1 MTREEKLWSM
11 TARTLQEV
19 GEKAGVKITNSDIK
33 KGKAVIIE
41 KILKAEADQSKEMLK
56 EKMQARRELRNECP
70 EISEEEMNEIQ
81 QAMDDFAGD
90 GTPLNE
96 VGKEIAEQAKQKSK
110 LVPMPGIEDP
120 DWGKKHVESFDKP
133 ERKRGALIE
142 YNGKA
147 QNICAWAKELGV
159 SANTLYSRI
168 YILGWDVEKAFTHKG
183 KKS

>member
-11 TARTLQEV
+11 TAKTLQEI
-19 GEKAGVKITNSDIK
+19 GLKLGLDIKNSDIK

-41 KILKAEADQSKEMLK
+41 KILAAEAKESKDILN
-56 EKMQARRELRNECP
+56 EKMTARKTKNEEP
-70 EISEEEMNEIQ
+70 
-81 QAMDDFAGD
+81 
-90 GTPLNE
+90 
-96 VGKEIAEQAKQKSK
+96 K
-110 LVPMPGIEDP
+110 LIPMPGIEKLADL
-120 DWGKKHVESFDKP
+120 KAKVSAKP
-133 ERKRGALIE
+133 EHKRGAKIE

-168 YILGWDVEKAFTHKG
+168 YILGWDVEKAFTYSG

>member
-11 TARTLQEV
+11 TAKTLQEV
-19 GEKAGVKITNSDIK
+19 GLKLGLDIKNSDIK
-33 KGKAVIIE
+33 KGKAGIIE
-41 KILKAEADQSKEMLK
+41 KILAAEAKESKDILNEKMTARKTKNEEPERLKEARERRNQAEADALNATAEVVKK
-56 EKMQARRELRNECP
+56 
-70 EISEEEMNEIQ
+70 IEE
-81 QAMDDFAGD
+81 
-90 GTPLNE
+90 
-96 VGKEIAEQAKQKSK
+96 SK
-110 LVPMPGIEDP
+110 LVPMPGTEDP

-133 ERKRGALIE
+133 ERKRGAKIE

-168 YILGWDVEKAFTHKG
+168 YILGWDVEKAFTYNG

>member
-41 KILKAEADQSKEMLK
+41 KILAAEANESNEILK
-56 EKMQARRELRNECP
+56 EKMNDRN
-70 EISEEEMNEIQ
+70 N
-81 QAMDDFAGD
+81 
-90 GTPLNE
+90 
-96 VGKEIAEQAKQKSK
+96 K
-110 LVPMPGIEDP
+110 LVPMPGTTDP
-120 DWGKKHVESFDKP
+120 DWGKKHYAPEDVAGDGTPLAEVGKEIEEQAKQKAAEVKKP
-133 ERKRGALIE
+133 ERKRGALIP
-142 YNGKA
+142 YNGKS

>member
-11 TARTLQEV
+11 TAKTLQDV
-19 GEKAGVKITNSDIK
+19 GAKAGVKITNSDIK

-41 KILKAEADQSKEMLK
+41 KILAAEGQTEESKLVPMPGTTDPDWGK
-56 EKMQARRELRNECP
+56 KHYV
-70 EISEEEMNEIQ
+70 SEDV
-81 QAMDDFAGD
+81 ASD
-90 GTPLNE
+90 GTPLAE
-96 VGKEIAEQAKQKSK
+96 VGKEIAEQAKQKAAEVK
-110 LVPMPGIEDP
+110 
-120 DWGKKHVESFDKP
+120 KP

-142 YNGKA
+142 YNGKS

>member
-41 KILKAEADQSKEMLK
+41 KILKAEADQSNELVKK
-56 EKMQARRELRNECP
+56 KMQARRELRNECP
-70 EISEEEMNEIQ
+70 DISEEEMNEIQ

-90 GTPLNE
+90 GTPLAE
-96 VGKEIAEQAKQKSK
+96 VGKEIAAQAKEKATAAQK
-110 LVPMPGIEDP
+110 P
-120 DWGKKHVESFDKP
+120 
-133 ERKRGALIE
+133 KRGAKIE
-142 YNGKA
+142 YNGKS